1 MPTASERATEPEDAK
16 AEQESLGD
24 GAAEPRLRTRA
35 VLLQKS
41 AVPAENRMLLILYRG
56 AQPPLLELSD

>member
-1 MPTASERATEPEDAK
+1 MPK

-24 GAAEPRLRTRA
+24 GTAEPRLRTRA